1 MENGQEINEV
11 VNNFADNIQ
20 EKRCPECGSR
30 ITDKM
35 GKCPSCG
42 YILKKKN
49 KKKIAI
55 VAGCIIMA
63 ALVIFESVSLIKKQ
77 VKYNRVYECAEQLED
92 SLYTT
97 ENARIRKCYYVKESK
112 DKDFIKFMENVAEWG
127 DNKGDIVIMELTAQ
141 TKNGGYNNA
150 VAVFYSGKFVGYT
163 YSLDTSKVKSMS
175 KSEKEAW
182 IFANQVVNHSENNK
196 EEINSKKINKHLEWD

>member
-1 MENGQEINEV
+1 MENVQETNEV
-11 VNNFADNIQ
+11 VNNYTDNNIE
-20 EKRCPECGSR
+20 EKICPECGNR

-42 YILKKKN
+42 YTLKKKN

-55 VAGCIIMA
+55 VAGCIIVA
-63 ALVIFESVSLIKKQ
+63 ALVLFLSASLIKKQ
-77 VKYNRVYECAEQLED
+77 VKYNRVYKCAEQLED

-97 ENARIRKCYYVKESK
+97 ENARIRKCYYVKKSK
-112 DKDFIKFMENVAEWG
+112 DKDFLNVMKSADEWG

-141 TKNGGYNNA
+141 TKKGGYNNA
-150 VAVFYSGKFVGYT
+150 VAVFYSGKLVGYT

-175 KSEKEAW
+175 QSEKEAW

-196 EEINSKKINKHLEWD
+196 HLGWD